1 MSSIKYN
8 NKSDQL
14 RSRISQ
20 VISKRIPEISKKTGW
35 KDPVIRRWANGSL
48 PGIDKIEEL
57 CGAIGVSIQWLLTGE
72 EKPDPVLSI
81 QTVPKMQ
88 TFHHDFASDNFI
100 PVRLLRDQIAA
111 GSPAH
116 INENDV
122 EGYCII
128 YADKEWMNHDP
139 ENYTCVKV
147 QGKSMYPILD
157 SGDIVAIDHSD
168 RDPASLDKK
177 MVAFRKNGGVTIK
190 WLKVLEGG
198 KIIVGVPENKDDF
211 DSVISLQGKEIE
223 TGIVGKIAWWWAKR
237 K

>member
-1 MSSIKYN
+1 MDQYWRNRLKKLRENAGLDQGALAIKSGVARSQISMLENGDRPFTQKTLDNILKALNCNYHDLFHK
-8 NKSDQL
+8 NK
-14 RSRISQ
+14 
-20 VISKRIPEISKKTGW
+20 ET
-35 KDPVIRRWANGSL
+35 N
-48 PGIDKIEEL
+48 
-57 CGAIGVSIQWLLTGE
+57 
-72 EKPDPVLSI
+72 PVLSV

-88 TFHHDFASDNFI
+88 TFHHDFAVDNFVT
-100 PVRLLRDQIAA
+100 VRLLRDQIAA

-128 YADKEWMNHDP
+128 YADKDWMNHDP

-147 QGKSMYPILD
+147 HGKSMYPILD

-168 RDPASLDKK
+168 RDPVSLDKK
-177 MVAFRKNGGVTIK
+177 MVAFKKNGGVTIK

-223 TGIVGKIAWWWAKR
+223 NGIVGKIAWWWAKR